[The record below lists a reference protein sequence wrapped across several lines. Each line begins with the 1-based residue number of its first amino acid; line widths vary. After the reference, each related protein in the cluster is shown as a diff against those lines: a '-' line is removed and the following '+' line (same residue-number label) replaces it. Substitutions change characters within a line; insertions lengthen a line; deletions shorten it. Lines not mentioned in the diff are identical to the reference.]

1 NIIDIADLD
10 AETTDLDLRTTSA
23 QKLQLAVR
31 PPTAKISAPIEPLA
45 LTKWIGH
52 ECQSG
57 SLGIVDIAAADTDS
71 GENDLPRGAER
82 HRREMFVDDVD
93 MHVVD
98 GTTQRHPI
106 SIRRPLHDFMV
117 GVVRSL

>member
-23 QKLQLAVR
+23 QKLQLTVR
-31 PPTAKISAPIEPLA
+31 PPTAQISAPIKPLA

-57 SLGIVDIAAADTDS
+57 SLRIIDIAAADTDS
-71 GENDLPRGAER
+71 GKDDFSRGTERHRRQMFIDDVFMHIGDGGAER
-82 HRREMFVDDVD
+82 HA
-93 MHVVD
+93 
-98 GTTQRHPI
+98 I
-106 SIRRPLHDFMV
+106 S
-117 GVVRSL
+117 